1 MTQVIQLKNIKSD
14 PSEDALVSFL
24 CVQICSWYVRR
35 DEKFYDVDRLGTRLS
50 RTDVERGCINRISEM
65 FPDWPVND
73 DVLKK
78 VFNRAITSRH
88 STREETIAV
97 WNGSVVCKPGAPRL
111 VWVNGAVAVNSWRL
125 PEYRQQG
132 VTNAD
137 FGVASD
143 FFAALFPHP
152 TKAMVVNWLA
162 WCLQNEADKPGW
174 SLFLYS
180 RRKGTGKSTFCS
192 LVSKLFGEA
201 NSVSQN
207 NVNKLTAQFNTTVLN
222 SKLVVSEELQLKQ
235 DSPQSNSLKTYIT
248 EKTILAE
255 RKGVEAEQIEQRCCF
270 LFTTNH
276 LPTWIEADDRRY
288 YVVEVD
294 HDGHAAGPEADSF
307 SDLVGRVHG
316 LMNDPTQVAALYNA
330 LMAHPVPD
338 TFNAHSLNI
347 SRDSTEV
354 MERIQS
360 ASSQITTDQLEEFL
374 NKLGQF
380 AVPEATIGDHVRE
393 KMHRNINAVRHI
405 MTDLGW
411 SKKMAQWGGVDYA
424 RAIWIHPGYTVDG
437 GYVHGPD
444 GYKKKIEDKEEN
456 SVGEIF

>member
-1 MTQVIQLKNIKSD
+1 MTQVIQLKNIQSA

-35 DEKFYDVDRLGTRLS
+35 DEKFYDVDRLGTKLARS
-50 RTDVERGCINRISEM
+50 DAERSCLHRISET
-65 FPDWPVND
+65 FPDLPVTSS
-73 DVLKK
+73 VIKK
-78 VFNRAITSRH
+78 IFDRAITSRH
-88 STREETIAV
+88 SNRHETIAV

-125 PEYRQQG
+125 PEYRQCN

-137 FGVASD
+137 FGVASG
-143 FFAALFPHP
+143 FFAALFPRP
-152 TKAMVVNWLA
+152 TERAMVVNWLA

-192 LVSKLFGEA
+192 LTSKLFGEG

-235 DSPQSNSLKTYIT
+235 DSPQSNSLKTFIT

-294 HDGHAAGPEADSF
+294 HDGHAAGPEADRF
-307 SDLVGRVHG
+307 SDLVGRVHD
-316 LMNDPTQVAALYNA
+316 LMNDPVQVAELYNA
-330 LMAHPVPD
+330 LMAHPVPE
-338 TFNAHSLNI
+338 TFNAYSLNI

-354 MERIQS
+354 MQRIQS
-360 ASSQITTDQLEEFL
+360 ASSQMTTDQLEEFL
-374 NKLGQF
+374 NSLGKF
-380 AVPEATIGDHVRE
+380 AVPEATIGEYVRE
-393 KMHRNINAVRHI
+393 KMQRNINSVRH
-405 MTDLGW
+405 MMSDLGW
-411 SKKMAQWGGVDYA
+411 SKKVVKWGGVDYA
-424 RAIWIHPGYTVDG
+424 RAIWVHPGYTVDG
-437 GYVHGPD
+437 GHVYGPD
-444 GYKKKIEDKEEN
+444 GYQSKIEDSE
-456 SVGEIF
+456 GELF